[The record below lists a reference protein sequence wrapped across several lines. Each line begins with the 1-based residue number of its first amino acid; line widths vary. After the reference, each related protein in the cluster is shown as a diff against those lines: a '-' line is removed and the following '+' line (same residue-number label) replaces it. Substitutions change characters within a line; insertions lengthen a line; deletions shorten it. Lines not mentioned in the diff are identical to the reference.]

1 MTDAEVL
8 PALET
13 LSAAKENL
21 KEVPKETLELGAL
34 EKAIKDANSID
45 LDDYLDGE
53 AKENFTTAL
62 KSAESILER
71 AQEEDGSVTQQ
82 MVDNAVTALDNA
94 AKVLQ
99 PIPDKGRLQELVD
112 KAKELDLSKYTQES
126 AGILRRAVEQAEG
139 VLSDNNA
146 DSQAVSDAVHALQ
159 EAFGQLIE
167 IKPDPS
173 DPSDPSEPTDP
184 SNPADPSKPGGAGT
198 DKVPPT
204 GDAVGHTILVMFGC
218 AFISLAAVLLM
229 RLKRR
234 KR

>member
-1 MTDAEVL
+1 
-8 PALET
+8 
-13 LSAAKENL
+13 
-21 KEVPKETLELGAL
+21 
-34 EKAIKDANSID
+34 
-45 LDDYLDGE
+45 
-53 AKENFTTAL
+53 
-62 KSAESILER
+62 
-71 AQEEDGSVTQQ
+71 